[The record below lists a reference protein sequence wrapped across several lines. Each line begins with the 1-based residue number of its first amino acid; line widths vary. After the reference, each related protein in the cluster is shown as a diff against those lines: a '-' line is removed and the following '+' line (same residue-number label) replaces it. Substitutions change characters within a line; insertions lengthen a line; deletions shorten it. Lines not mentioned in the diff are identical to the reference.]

1 MSSFRKHL
9 DILMNN
15 PEFREEY
22 EKMQPEF
29 DVTKALIESRI
40 EQNMTQKELA
50 ERTGIRQSNIS
61 RIENGV
67 SSPNISTLQKLAE
80 GLGMSLQIKF
90 VPRK

>member
-29 DVTKALIESRI
+29 DVTKTLIESRI

>member
-29 DVTKALIESRI
+29 DVTKTLMESRI